1 MRSATIAAAL
11 ALATAALA
19 LPATAPAGDVAR
31 GRAVFNRTCQNCH
44 ATAIGVNKIGPSLW
58 AVLGRRAASVPDF
71 NYSAALRQE
80 DRSWDEAALDA
91 YLVNPRGVLHGVR
104 MYFKGLA
111 DARARADVISYLAT
125 LK

>member
-1 MRSATIAAAL
+1 
-11 ALATAALA
+11 
-19 LPATAPAGDVAR
+19 
-31 GRAVFNRTCQNCH
+31 
-44 ATAIGVNKIGPSLW
+44 
-58 AVLGRRAASVPDF
+58 VPDF
-71 NYSAALRQE
+71 NYSAALKQE
-80 DRSWDEAALDA
+80 DRFWDEAALDA